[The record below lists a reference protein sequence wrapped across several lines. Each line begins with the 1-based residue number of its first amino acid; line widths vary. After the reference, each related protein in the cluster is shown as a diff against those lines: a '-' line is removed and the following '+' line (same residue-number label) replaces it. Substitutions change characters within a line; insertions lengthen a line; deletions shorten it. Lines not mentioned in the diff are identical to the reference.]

1 MSAHGQR
8 SPLTVARL
16 ITGNGNLA
24 TICPMDTLR
33 FSPQQGEDAFQ
44 FCWHDRKGIEL
55 RTNEPDDRVIAR
67 HHHGQL
73 RPCNPE
79 VWAGYFRP
87 PIFINAKGHR
97 I

>member
-1 MSAHGQR
+1 MTVHGQH
-8 SPLTVARL
+8 SPLGEARL
-16 ITGNGNLA
+16 ITGNVNLA
-24 TICPMDTLR
+24 TICLMDILR
-33 FSPQQGEDAFQ
+33 FGPKQGEEAFQ

-79 VWAGYFRP
+79 VWSEYFKP
-87 PIFINAKGHR
+87 PIYINAKGQR
-97 I
+97 A